1 MRAVGSAVAL
11 AVAAAMAGP
20 ALADSITT
28 SAENGFGRIVFTLD
42 PMAHG
47 TVGMAGG
54 VMTIAFDRKVDFQPA
69 AVLQGLGAFVSSARM
84 DADGKTLRLAL
95 SQAARPHTSVSG
107 NRLAVDLVPSSFAG
121 VPPDLPSAPTKEKA
135 VDVNT
140 LPVLAMRVAAHS
152 DYTRLVFDWP
162 SNVAYSVF
170 PAPGHLSIRFAAE
183 ARPDLSALE
192 HIAPPWIKPAGWR
205 VENGGT
211 VLEFAID
218 SGSSHRLSRDG
229 NRIVLDILTPKTDA
243 SVNSAPAKPD
253 TKTTAAK
260 APAVSS
266 AQAQEIASAASE
278 LNDAEPVSEPPP
290 KPPAPSQPSTPGFT
304 NAPRPL
310 VNLVGPIAPAVVT
323 PQAPPQATAALIRN
337 GAVLTFPNVRAA
349 AAFIRG
355 ATAWIVIDGGPAVDV
370 GLLKS
375 QLGDYPSS
383 VDGSSS
389 DGTTI
394 LRLGLK
400 QPAQI
405 GAQTAGGSLTV
416 EIGPH
421 AAGAPAAISLI
432 RNDDNVQHAALA
444 ATLPGA
450 SHALKFADNSVG
462 DTLIVV
468 PAAPGRAMRGTH
480 SYLEFAAL
488 QTASGLVLAPLG
500 DDLDVTVAQSRIS
513 ITRSGGLSLT
523 PPAVPVAASPAV
535 LARTGEGPTFL
546 DFANWGRGGDFLA
559 MTRSLRARAASAN
572 PTIAFRARLALA
584 HFYLAHGF
592 AAETLG
598 LIQLMQTADP
608 ALQGDRQLQAMR
620 GAADF
625 MMGRYRD
632 AHNDLSDVSFDADR
646 HVALWRGLTE
656 AALENWTA
664 AQKALAEAR
673 PELKL
678 YPSEWQVRAGLAAAR
693 AAAGAGKFETANAQL
708 ARLPR
713 DLSRPRMLEAQLVR
727 AQILSASGR
736 ARDAATLFRAVE
748 SGGDER
754 LAARA
759 MFGRIESGL
768 ASHTIS
774 QASAIDALEQ
784 LRFRWRG
791 DVLELKTLR
800 RLAALYLG
808 RGRWREGLQTLRA
821 AALTFPNDDFG
832 HQAEDDMRTAFETLF
847 LKGKA
852 DKLAPIDALALF
864 YDFIELTPI
873 GPNGD
878 EMIRRMSDRLV
889 AVDLLGPAAKL
900 LDYQVTNRL
909 DGVARAQVA
918 TRLAMLDLLDHK
930 PKEALAALRTTRT
943 GGLPDEINHQRVL
956 LEARALAG
964 LKQWDQAL
972 ELVALD
978 DSSDARKLQADIYW
992 ESGNWEQAGEKAEAL
1007 LPPVPPNPAGPAKL
1021 SNAER
1026 QTLMRAAISYS
1037 LAGNQPALDRLR
1049 AGYGARVQGGPDA
1062 SAFTLVTQK
1071 VDTQGVA
1078 FRDLAAQIAS
1088 IDTLETFMND
1098 FRKRYSTTAD

>member
-1 MRAVGSAVAL
+1 MG
-11 AVAAAMAGP
+11 GP
-20 ALADSITT
+20 ALADSIAT

-47 TVGMAGG
+47 TVGLAGG
-54 VMTIAFDRKVDFQPA
+54 VMIIAFDRKVDLQPTV
-69 AVLQGLGAFVSSARM
+69 VLQGLRAYVSSARM

-107 NRLAVDLVPSSFAG
+107 NRLAVDLVSSSFAG
-121 VPPDLPSAPTKEKA
+121 VPPDLPAPPTKEKA

-140 LPVLAMRVAAHS
+140 LPALAVRVAAHA

-162 SNVAYSVF
+162 GNVAYSVF

-243 SVNSAPAKPD
+243 SANSAAPAKSD
-253 TKTTAAK
+253 SKTVAAK
-260 APAVSS
+260 AVAVSS
-266 AQAQEIASAASE
+266 AQAQEIASAASK
-278 LNDAEPVSEPPP
+278 LNDAEPKTEAAPPP
-290 KPPAPSQPSTPGFT
+290 KPPAPSQPSAPGFA
-304 NAPRPL
+304 NAPHPL
-310 VNLVGPIAPAVVT
+310 IRIVGPIIPAVVT
-323 PQAPPQATAALIRN
+323 PPAPPQAGAALSN
-337 GAVLTFPNVRAA
+337 GGAVLTFPNVRAA

-355 ATAWIVIDGGPAVDV
+355 ATAWIVIEGGPAVDV
-370 GLLKS
+370 ASLKS

-383 VDGSSS
+383 VDGSSG

-394 LRLGLK
+394 LRMGLK

-405 GAQTAGGSLTV
+405 AAQTADGSLKV

-421 AAGAPAAISLI
+421 AAGATSAISLV
-432 RNDDNVQHAALA
+432 RNDDDAKHAALA

-450 SHALKFADNSVG
+450 THALKFADNSVG

-468 PAAPGRAMRGTH
+468 PALPGRAMRSTRF
-480 SYLEFAAL
+480 YLEFAAL

-546 DFANWGRGGDFLA
+546 DFASWGRGGDFLTT
-559 MTRSLRARAASAN
+559 TRSLRARAVSAN
-572 PTIAFRARLALA
+572 PGVAFRARLALA

-620 GAADF
+620 GAADY

-664 AQKALAEAR
+664 AQKSLAEAQ

-678 YPSEWQVRAGLAAAR
+678 YPPEWQVRARLAAAG
-693 AAAGAGKFETANAQL
+693 AAAGAGKFEAANAQL
-708 ARLPR
+708 ARLPH
-713 DLSRPRMLEAQLVR
+713 DLSRPQMLEAQLVR

-736 ARDAATLFRAVE
+736 ARGAATLFRAVE
-748 SGGDER
+748 SGGDEG

-759 MFGRIESGL
+759 AYERVESGL
-768 ASHTIS
+768 ASHTMS
-774 QASAIDALEQ
+774 QASAIDMLEQ

-800 RLAALYLG
+800 KLAALYLG

-832 HQAEDDMRTAFETLF
+832 HQAEDDMRTAFEALF

-930 PKEALAALRTTRT
+930 PKDALAALRTTRT

-1007 LPPVPPNPAGPAKL
+1007 LPPLPPNPPAPAKL

-1037 LAGNQPALDRLR
+1037 LAANQPALDRLR

-1078 FRDLAAQIAS
+1078 FRDLAAEIAS
-1088 IDTLETFMND
+1088 IDTLEIFMND
-1098 FRKRYSTTAD
+1098 FRKRYSTLAD

>member
-1 MRAVGSAVAL
+1 MRAMSLAAAL
-11 AVAAAMAGP
+11 AAAGVLGGP
-20 ALADSITT
+20 ALADSIAT

-47 TVGMAGG
+47 TIGLAGG
-54 VMTIAFDRKVDFQPA
+54 VMTIAFDRKVDFQPTA
-69 AVLQGLGAFVSSARM
+69 ALQGLSAYVSSARM
-84 DADGKTLRLAL
+84 DADGRTLHLAL
-95 SQAARPHTSVSG
+95 AQAARPHTSVSG

-121 VPPDLPSAPTKEKA
+121 VPPDLPSPPTKEKA
-135 VDVNT
+135 VDVSA
-140 LPVLAMRVAAHS
+140 LPALAVRVAAHA

-205 VENGGT
+205 VESGGT

-253 TKTTAAK
+253 TKATAAK
-260 APAVSS
+260 ATAVSS
-266 AQAQEIASAASE
+266 AQAQEIASAASK

-290 KPPAPSQPSTPGFT
+290 KPPVPSQPSTPGFA
-304 NAPRPL
+304 NAPHPL
-310 VNLVGPIAPAVVT
+310 IRIVGPIIPTVVT
-323 PQAPPQATAALIRN
+323 PPAPPQAGVALTN
-337 GAVLTFPNVRAA
+337 GGAVLTFPNVRAA

-355 ATAWIVIDGGPAVDV
+355 ATAWIVVEGGPAVDV
-370 GLLKS
+370 ARLKS

-405 GAQTAGGSLTV
+405 GAQTAGGSLKV

-421 AAGAPAAISLI
+421 AAGVTAAISLV
-432 RNDDNVQHAALA
+432 RNDDDAKHAALA

-450 SHALKFADNSVG
+450 THALKFADNSVG

-468 PAAPGRAMRGTH
+468 PASPGRAMRGTH

-546 DFANWGRGGDFLA
+546 DFANWGRGADFLA
-559 MTRSLRARAASAN
+559 TTRSLRARAVSAN
-572 PTIAFRARLALA
+572 PGVAFRARLALA
-584 HFYLAHGF
+584 HFYLARGF

-620 GAADF
+620 GAADY

-632 AHNDLSDVSFDADR
+632 ARNDLSDVSFDADR

-664 AQKALAEAR
+664 AQKSLAEAR
-673 PELKL
+673 PELRL
-678 YPSEWQVRAGLAAAR
+678 YPPEWQVRARLAAAQ
-693 AAAGAGKFETANAQL
+693 AAAGAGTFEAANAQL
-708 ARLPR
+708 ARLPH
-713 DLSRPRMLEAQLVR
+713 DLARPQMLEAQLVR

-736 ARDAATLFRAVE
+736 ARDAAALFRAVE
-748 SGGDER
+748 SGGDEG

-768 ASHTIS
+768 ASHSMS

-800 RLAALYLG
+800 KLAALYLG

-832 HQAEDDMRTAFETLF
+832 HQAEDDMRTAFESLF

-930 PKEALAALRTTRT
+930 PKEALAALRNTRT

-1007 LPPVPPNPAGPAKL
+1007 LPPLPPNPPGRAKL

-1026 QTLMRAAISYS
+1026 ETLMRAAISYS
-1037 LAGNQPALDRLR
+1037 LAANQPALDRLR